1 MRLEGISQR
10 EVITVLVELPICD
23 RATCNSQVTRYV
35 VKRVQTLAP
44 EAGAQKWRV
53 QNRMICDRQLTAWM
67 SSGHLDQR
75 RSCPMRLLL
84 EGLYGPGRR
93 AVPPLSCCFYLFQQL
108 CRCPVVV
115 IEEEIFY
122 MTKGVIK
129 EGLHGMMFML
139 DDTMQAV

>member
-1 MRLEGISQR
+1 MRLEGISQK

-93 AVPPLSCCFYLFQQL
+93 AKPPGRRRRSEEVLLEGDIRCLEAMARCDSWWWRHQRMSSLS
-108 CRCPVVV
+108 
-115 IEEEIFY
+115 
-122 MTKGVIK
+122 M
-129 EGLHGMMFML
+129 
-139 DDTMQAV
+139 